1 MNNDNCENR
10 NQNKCC
16 DRMKI
21 TRNDISVQQ
30 GRASCCCKGET
41 GATGPTGPKGPTG
54 PMGPIGLRGPA
65 GVTGPTGATG
75 PIGETGA
82 TGPRGATGAT
92 GPTGPKG
99 ETGPT
104 GATGPTGPASKQ
116 AFEIFLATTENIID
130 NAWLGLGSASAKF
143 ADNTVVIPKNA
154 TLTGI
159 ALNIRGNTLKS
170 NESVTATVFKSSC
183 GSSPVSTGVS
193 TTVTGPNPSSCSS
206 FSSGSGAVSALDLIS
221 VQFKANT
228 TANVLNEGA
237 AVTLLFS
244 V

>member
-1 MNNDNCENR
+1 MNNDNCVNR
-10 NQNKCC
+10 NQNDCC

-21 TRNDISVQQ
+21 TRNDICPPQS
-30 GRASCCCKGET
+30 RAKCCCCKGET
-41 GATGPTGPKGPTG
+41 GATGPTGPKGQTG

-65 GVTGPTGATG
+65 GATGPTGATG
-75 PIGETGA
+75 PKGETGA
-82 TGPRGATGAT
+82 TGPS
-92 GPTGPKG
+92 GPPCKHNL
-99 ETGPT
+99 
-104 GATGPTGPASKQ
+104 K
-116 AFEIFLATTENIID
+116 IFLATTENIID

-143 ADNTVVIPKNA
+143 ADNTVVIPQNA

-170 NESVTATVFKSSC
+170 NESVTATVFKSAC
-183 GSSPVSTGVS
+183 GSNPVSTGVS
-193 TTVTGPNPSSCSS
+193 TTVTGPNPGICSS
-206 FSSGSGAVSALDLIS
+206 FASGSAVVSALDLIS

-237 AVTLLFS
+237 AVTLLFN